1 MNLGHRLFFIV
12 FLTIIMVT
20 TVEAQAQP
28 MLSFP
33 ADSSSTTIASSENNV
48 VKILGLDFS
57 AFPKIKVNLFI
68 DKFCAM
74 VGNLKKENFKVKE
87 NNTNVA
93 IDNFYFTGNTS
104 GQKLDL
110 AVVFDDTGSMG
121 EEISAMKSKV
131 RGLTDQLDGSG
142 IDTKYALV
150 TFKDRYSVK
159 TNWTSDPAVFRSSVN
174 SLQEKGGD
182 DEPEVSL
189 DAIEAVLT
197 MGFRTDAQ
205 KIILV
210 ITDAHAHYKNDSS
223 IFSNYTKEEI
233 EKDLKES
240 GAIFIPVSPNFEK
253 SSTYVDLRE
262 VANDTQSMWI
272 EINRA
277 DFSTI
282 LEQLQGILT
291 GTYVI
296 EYTSPNQ
303 MPSENRTVLATV
315 NAPGCVEGRAS
326 GTYITPDSAW
336 AWLLKGNALF
346 LHGNYGESIPC
357 YDKAIE
363 LDPNLALAWSNKGTS
378 LNQLGKYGEALEVVD
393 KAIEL
398 DPNLSSAWN
407 SKGYALNSL
416 GRYNES
422 LQACDK
428 AIELNPD
435 LADAWAIKGYA
446 LNSLGR
452 YDEGLQAC
460 DEAIQL
466 NPDYA
471 EAWANKGWA
480 LNSLGRYDEALQACD
495 KAIKLN
501 PDLADAWANKG
512 QALNAQGKYDEAIE
526 CFDEAVRLDPN
537 DIDAWNNMS
546 VALEAL
552 GRNTEAST
560 AFAKAKELGYEG

>member
-1 MNLGHRLFFIV
+1 
-12 FLTIIMVT
+12 
-20 TVEAQAQP
+20 

-48 VKILGLDFS
+48 VKILGLDFA

-74 VGNLKKENFKVKE
+74 VGNLKIENFKVKE

-189 DAIEAVLT
+189 DAIAAVLT
-197 MGFRTDAQ
+197 MGFRPDAQ
-205 KIILV
+205 KVILV

-223 IFSNYTKEEI
+223 VFSNYTKEDI
-233 EKDLKES
+233 EKSLKDS
-240 GAIFIPVSPNFEK
+240 GTILIPVSPNFNK
-253 SSTYVDLRE
+253 SSTYLDLSE
-262 VANDTQSMWI
+262 VANDIQCMWI
-272 EINRA
+272 DIDFA

-282 LEQLQGILT
+282 LEQFQDILT

-296 EYTSPNQ
+296 EYTSPSQ
-303 MPSENRTVLATV
+303 MPSENRTVLASV
-315 NAPGCVEGRAS
+315 NAPGCVVGSAS
-326 GTYITPDSAW
+326 CTYVTPDSAW
-336 AWLLKGNALF
+336 AWLIKGNALF
-346 LHGNYGESIPC
+346 FQGKYGESIQC

-363 LDPNLALAWSNKGTS
+363 IDPNLALTWSNKGTS
-378 LNQLGKYGEALEVVD
+378 LDYLGKDNEALKAED
-393 KAIEL
+393 KA
-398 DPNLSSAWN
+398 
-407 SKGYALNSL
+407 
-416 GRYNES
+416 
-422 LQACDK
+422 
-428 AIELNPD
+428 
-435 LADAWAIKGYA
+435 
-446 LNSLGR
+446 
-452 YDEGLQAC
+452 
-460 DEAIQL
+460 
-466 NPDYA
+466 
-471 EAWANKGWA
+471 NKIWHH
-480 LNSLGRYDEALQACD
+480 L
-495 KAIKLN
+495 
-501 PDLADAWANKG
+501 
-512 QALNAQGKYDEAIE
+512 
-526 CFDEAVRLDPN
+526 
-537 DIDAWNNMS
+537 
-546 VALEAL
+546 
-552 GRNTEAST
+552 
-560 AFAKAKELGYEG
+560 